1 MTLFADMHKNALK
14 QYYGGGKEFDAPTRI
29 LLAAL
34 VEFGKDSPNSVGTRE
49 IARRAEI
56 NISAISYYFGGKSGL
71 YDTLISQ
78 IIEFIRDAEADFKRR
93 MDALKKDPSKEGAK
107 NLLKDYMFWRAGAE
121 SQKDEIFKHV
131 ESIMMREEFYG
142 GKTLDKIYKNLVE
155 PNDKFVAGLV
165 EMGSGGKMR
174 GDDAKIAAMIITGQ
188 TMRFEI
194 SKRTLVKT
202 MGWKAFREREA
213 GKVRAVL
220 GGIIDKIFS

>member
-14 QYYGGGKEFDAPTRI
+14 QYYGGGREFDAPTRI

-107 NLLKDYMFWRAGAE
+107 NLLKDYMFWRAGARKPE
-121 SQKDEIFKHV
+121 GRNLQARGVHNDE
-131 ESIMMREEFYG
+131 
-142 GKTLDKIYKNLVE
+142 
-155 PNDKFVAGLV
+155 
-165 EMGSGGKMR
+165 
-174 GDDAKIAAMIITGQ
+174 
-188 TMRFEI
+188 
-194 SKRTLVKT
+194 
-202 MGWKAFREREA
+202 
-213 GKVRAVL
+213 
-220 GGIIDKIFS
+220 GGILRGQNARQNI